1 MACLFAIRSRNEEGG
16 DFTGKMD
23 LSLIKTLIPVIV
35 LLISGLIVA
44 VRLQSQ
50 VRELQKDLDSL
61 LKRDTYVSVVK
72 LEAQNVQIEKNISAL
87 WTFTNS
93 LRNKFNDH

>member
-1 MACLFAIRSRNEEGG
+1 
-16 DFTGKMD
+16 MD
-23 LSLIKTLIPVIV
+23 LSLIKTLLPVLI

-44 VRLQSQ
+44 VRIQSQ
-50 VRELQKDLDSL
+50 VKELQKDLDTL
-61 LKRDTYVSVVK
+61 QKRETYVVVVK
-72 LEAQNVQIEKNISAL
+72 LEAQMEQAEKNISAL